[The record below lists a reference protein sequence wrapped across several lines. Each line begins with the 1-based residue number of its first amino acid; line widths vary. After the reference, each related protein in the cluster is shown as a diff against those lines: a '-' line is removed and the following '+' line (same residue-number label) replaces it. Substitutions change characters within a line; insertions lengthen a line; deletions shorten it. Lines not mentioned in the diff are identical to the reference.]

1 MFSRGLSSLL
11 VLGLV
16 LWGAY
21 AILASLVGL
30 NLYFPFAVAAGEDIP
45 YHRWQSVRLALFAT
59 FIFYG
64 VMHLLFGSKEV
75 YPVHF
80 LKTYLFTLSG
90 IGTIVFMQTGVPVTE
105 YLVPAFL
112 FWVAVV
118 LHLSSAPRYRR
129 VFGRK

>member
-11 VLGLV
+11 VLALV
-16 LWGAY
+16 LWAAY

-64 VMHLLFGSKEV
+64 IMHLLFGSKEV

-105 YLVPAFL
+105 YLVTAFL